1 MEYKN
6 GFIARS
12 GTYNVKKKVE
22 FTKGGLFFKKVNGE
36 KDEAYIAR
44 VGKINKNETEK
55 LRGGK

>member
-1 MEYKN
+1 
-6 GFIARS
+6 
-12 GTYNVKKKVE
+12 
-22 FTKGGLFFKKVNGE
+22 LFFKKVNGE